1 MKTIT
6 SHLLRFSILLG
17 CVALGGC
24 SSEDSGKKRDRD
36 SSKKRRLSS
45 IDQTQIVKVTKSLDY
60 FYTQFIS
67 KTSTF
72 PDGGDLS
79 EKSPAGFA
87 AWSRKALEWDEIS
100 FWYVSVASDVDD
112 LMDDDASG
120 MPEFMSERD
129 GTVHS
134 DLQSDQKNA
143 ISWEIAIPKEGA
155 SRRISV
161 NEKRRG
167 GKFPILWTKGLQ
179 SDGTWEGDSPWG
191 GAGGHILWSD
201 GWKGFYENTKGE
213 GGSGIFMDD
222 QGNPTKDINKAIP
235 DDWEIIKPE

>member
-36 SSKKRRLSS
+36 SDKKRRLSS
-45 IDQTQIVKVTKSLDY
+45 IDKAQIVKVTKSLDY
-60 FYTQFIS
+60 FYAAFRNNS
-67 KTSTF
+67 SAF
-72 PDGGDLS
+72 PQPYYLS
-79 EKSPAGFA
+79 ERSPAGFA
-87 AWSRKALEWDEIS
+87 AYAWKRWEFQEVDFWFLDEAADVEALRE
-100 FWYVSVASDVDD
+100 DD
-112 LMDDDASG
+112 GDG
-120 MPEFMSERD
+120 MPEFIGD
-129 GTVHS
+129 GDGGLDTDVT
-134 DLQSDQKNA
+134 SDQKKA
-143 ISWEIAIPKEGA
+143 ISWEITIPKEGA
-155 SRRISV
+155 TSNLNTLTR
-161 NEKRRG
+161 KR

-191 GAGGHILWSD
+191 GAGGHVLWSD

>member
-120 MPEFMSERD
+120 MPEFIGD
-129 GTVHS
+129 GDGGLDTDVT
-134 DLQSDQKNA
+134 SDQKKA

-155 SRRISV
+155 TSNLNTLTR
-161 NEKRRG
+161 KR
-167 GKFPILWTKGLQ
+167 GKFPIIWTKGLQ
-179 SDGTWEGDSPWG
+179 SSGEWDGDSPWG
-191 GAGGHILWSD
+191 GDGGHILWSD
-201 GWKGFYENTKGE
+201 GTKEYYNNTSGDDEK
-213 GGSGIFMDD
+213 GIFEDEN
-222 QGNPTKDINKAIP
+222 GNRTKDINRAIP

>member
-1 MKTIT
+1 
-6 SHLLRFSILLG
+6 
-17 CVALGGC
+17 
-24 SSEDSGKKRDRD
+24 
-36 SSKKRRLSS
+36 
-45 IDQTQIVKVTKSLDY
+45 
-60 FYTQFIS
+60 
-67 KTSTF
+67 
-72 PDGGDLS
+72 
-79 EKSPAGFA
+79 
-87 AWSRKALEWDEIS
+87 
-100 FWYVSVASDVDD
+100 
-112 LMDDDASG
+112 
-120 MPEFMSERD
+120 MSERV

-201 GWKGFYENTKGE
+201 GWMGFYENTKGE